1 MNDIY
6 TKRYIMIQFET
17 LLGIEELSK
26 DLGICKYTIYKK
38 IRENKFP
45 KGVKVNGKR
54 KFQPQ
59 SIKEFYERNGV
70 KVTISESR
78 N

>member
-1 MNDIY
+1 
-6 TKRYIMIQFET
+6 
-17 LLGIEELSK
+17 
-26 DLGICKYTIYKK
+26 LGICKYTIYKK